1 MNEISSPK
9 FALNISL
16 HNRMTAVLNAAGFEY
31 ANGLVYVSGTKGKI
45 DQFDDSHEGEYISGF
60 YRHIG
65 VFDGTLSDHFSDPN
79 EITTHAALKV
89 VGILK

>member
-1 MNEISSPK
+1 MNKISSPK
-9 FALNISL
+9 FTLNISL

-31 ANGLVYVSGTKGKI
+31 ANGLVYVIGTRGRI
-45 DQFDDSHEGEYISGF
+45 DQFDDSHEGEYISGY

-65 VFDGTLSDHFSDPN
+65 AFDGALSDHFSDPS
-79 EITTHAALKV
+79 EITTRAALKL